1 MALLAENETY
11 QIIGSCMKVHQ
22 ELGAG
27 FLESVYQEAVEKT
40 FAKNQVPYKLQQ
52 KIKILFDGAE
62 LDKYFVADFVC
73 FDKIILEIKACEYI
87 SKSHQSQLL
96 NYLKSTKMEIGLLV
110 NFGESSLNWKRLI
123 NTPKSV

>member
-1 MALLAENETY
+1 MATLQYEQQTY

-22 ELGAG
+22 ELGSG

-40 FAKNQVPYKLQQ
+40 FSKNQVPYKRQQ
-52 KIKILFDGAE
+52 KIKIHFDGAE

-87 SKSHQSQLL
+87 SKSHKDQLL

-110 NFGESSLNWKRLI
+110 NFGESSLKWKRLI
-123 NTPKSV
+123 NTPHP